1 MLMEAFKVKTYVF
14 QISREAE
21 QALYRDRIFRDLKV
35 MMMSEPS
42 DTTHTAALAAVEAS
56 AKCHANAI
64 VVITA
69 TGR

>member
-1 MLMEAFKVKTYVF
+1 
-14 QISREAE
+14 
-21 QALYRDRIFRDLKV
+21 

-69 TGR
+69 TGRYGHMTELVDLDVYNV